1 MILGYFWI
9 SLIIGFLIRF
19 FMDISTF
26 LAPFIAPPPT
36 QICIQWKHKDVK
48 IQCQKKGRKDI
59 HRKSVFLNALDFFES
74 GLILDIIE
82 NGQQKTTAGCRIMML
97 LVMMTMLMIMMMK
110 MIVIVAMSALC

>member
-1 MILGYFWI
+1 MILGYSWI
-9 SLIIGFLIRF
+9 NLIIGFLIRF

-26 LAPFIAPPPT
+26 LAPFIDPAPE
-36 QICIQWKHKDVK
+36 ICIQWKHKDVK
-48 IQCQKKGRKDI
+48 IQCQEKGRKDI
-59 HRKSVFLNALDFFES
+59 HRKYVFLNALDVFES